1 MQLVDK
7 KQEILMSDNKDKTPE
22 NNNPDPDYWR
32 SFEELYN
39 DPSFVE
45 SSKHEFMEGVTD
57 DFNPD
62 KLSGFSRRKFFA
74 LVGASAALAAA
85 GCNYRDKGEIIP
97 YVHKPEEITPGKPTY
112 YASTCSAC
120 PHACGI
126 LIKTREGRPIKIDGN
141 PDHPVSKGKICTK
154 GQADILN
161 LYDPERLAQPMKKV
175 DGGSLSKTDWV
186 RTDDEIM
193 GILDGSNGKEIA
205 VITHSLVSPTT
216 KKVLDDF
223 VTKYPSTKVYSYE
236 LFSEQN
242 RLSAWKKSY
251 DTSNFPLIKW
261 NEAKVIVAL
270 ESDFL
275 GTEGNK
281 IENARLYSKGRNVDD
296 LKNFNKL
303 YAVEGNMSLTG
314 MNADVRIK
322 LRPDVQQE
330 FVISL
335 LNDIRSNNSS
345 SLKSFSIKYG
355 IPLKKLNNLLRDIRA
370 NKGRSIIYAGRTLP
384 ENVHIAV
391 NYLNDMIG
399 ASDLYR
405 NDSSEYSVS
414 SLVNKDELNSLISS
428 MNKVNVAAVIHF
440 DTNPVFHLPPDFG
453 YTIALKKVP
462 AVITFS
468 LSNNETT
475 SVSNYVL
482 PINHGLESWGDAKT
496 RSGFYSLQ
504 QPVILPL
511 LGTRQKES
519 ILLTWL
525 SGSCINYN
533 LDLYLNYLKANWKNN
548 IYPALNSKLDF
559 EQFWNGA
566 LHDGV
571 VLELATPV
579 SHGTLNSSSIN
590 GINNIPPVSGYALAL
605 KESYAVGDGRF
616 SNNGWLNELPHPVS
630 KIVWDNYASISKK
643 TANDL
648 KVKTNDLIE
657 ITSGNRKLK
666 IPVNIQPGCADNT
679 ITIELGYGRV
689 NSGTISDGVGFN
701 ANIMQFGDSGLTP
714 WLFTNVNV
722 QKAGGSYPLAITQ
735 EFHAFDKG
743 LTKDAAQKR
752 NIIREGTVEEYKKN
766 PDFLKE
772 GREEIDKISLYP
784 PHTDL
789 NKGVKWA
796 MSVDLNKCLGC
807 GECVISC
814 YSENNIPVVG
824 KEQVSKGRDMQWLR
838 VDRYYSGDPEEPEVS
853 QQLML
858 CQHCDHAPCENVCPV
873 VATTHSSDGLN
884 QMVYNRCVGTRYCS
898 NNCPYKVRRFNYFN
912 YRDHFNDGYQ
922 QSPIFDLVFNPDVTV
937 RSRGVMEKCTFC
949 VQRIMEARED
959 ATRENKP
966 LKGSDVHTAC
976 QDACITTAIHF
987 GDMNDPDSEI
997 NRYRNHK
1004 LGYYVLENLNTRPNV
1019 TYLAKLKNTDKEDA

>member
-1 MQLVDK
+1 MAMADSK
-7 KQEILMSDNKDKTPE
+7 NKLPE
-22 NNNPDPDYWR
+22 YINNPDPDYWR

-39 DPSFVE
+39 DPAFIE
-45 SSKHEFMEGVTD
+45 SSKHEFMEGVTN

-62 KLSGFSRRKFFA
+62 KLSGFSRRKFFT

-97 YVHKPEEITPGKPTY
+97 YTHKPEEITLGKPAY
-112 YASTCSAC
+112 YASTCTAC

-141 PDHPVSKGKICTK
+141 PDNPVSKGKICTK

-161 LYDPERLAQPMKKV
+161 LYDPERLSHPMKKGN
-175 DGGSLSKTDWV
+175 DGSFNKTDWV
-186 RTDDEIM
+186 RVDDEIM
-193 GILDGSNGKEIA
+193 GILQGSRGKEIA
-205 VITHSLVSPTT
+205 IITHTIVSPTA

-223 VTKYPSTKVYSYE
+223 VTKYPNAKIYSYE
-236 LFSEQN
+236 LFNEQN

-251 DTSNFPLIKW
+251 GTTNFPLIKW
-261 NEAKVIVAL
+261 NEAKVIIVL

-281 IENARLYSKGRNVDD
+281 IENARLYSQGRNVDA

-303 YAVEGNMSLTG
+303 YEVEGNMSLTG

-322 LRPDVQQE
+322 LRPDAQQE

-335 LNDIRSNNSS
+335 LNDIRNNNNT
-345 SLKSFSIKYG
+345 SLKSFGANYG
-355 IPLKKLNNLLRDIRA
+355 IPSKKLNNLLKDIRA
-370 NKGRSIIYAGRTLP
+370 NRGKTIIYAGRTLP
-384 ENVHIAV
+384 ENVHLVV

-405 NDSSEYSVS
+405 TDSVEYSVS

-428 MNKVNVAAVIHF
+428 MTKGNVAAVIHF
-440 DTNPVFHLPPDFG
+440 DTNPVFHLPSDFG
-453 YTIALKKVP
+453 YENAIKKVP
-462 AVITFS
+462 AVIT
-468 LSNNETT
+468 LTHSNNETT
-475 SVSNYVL
+475 AVSNYAL

-511 LGTRQKES
+511 LETRQKEA

-525 SGSCINYN
+525 SGTSVTYN
-533 LDLYLNYLKANWKNN
+533 LDLYRNYLIANWKNN
-548 IYPALNSKLDF
+548 IYPNLNSKLNFD
-559 EQFWNGA
+559 QFWNGT

-571 VLELATPV
+571 VIEPALNTKLE
-579 SHGTLNSSSIN
+579 SGQIFGTLNTSSLN
-590 GINNIPPVSGYALAL
+590 GTNSLPPLSGYALAL
-605 KESYAVGDGRF
+605 KEGYAVGDGRF
-616 SNNGWLNELPHPVS
+616 SNNGWLNELPNPVS
-630 KIVWDNYASISKK
+630 KIVWDNYASISMK
-643 TANDL
+643 TASDL
-648 KVKTNDLIE
+648 NVKTNDLIE
-657 ITSGNRKLK
+657 ISSGNRKLK
-666 IPVNIQPGCADNT
+666 IPINIQPGCADNT
-679 ITIELGYGRV
+679 ITIELGYGRT

-701 ANIMQFGDSGLTP
+701 ANIMQSKDSGLTH

-722 QKAGGSYPLAITQ
+722 SKTGGSYPLAVNQ

-752 NIIREGTVEEYKKN
+752 NIIKEGTVKEYKKN
-766 PDFLKE
+766 PDFLNV
-772 GREEIDKISLYP
+772 GREEVDDTSIYP
-784 PHTDL
+784 PHTEM

-824 KEQVSKGRDMQWLR
+824 KEQVAKGRDMQWLR

-873 VATTHSSDGLN
+873 VATTHSPDGLN

-912 YRDHFNDGYQ
+912 FRDHFNDGYQ
-922 QSPIFDLVFNPDVTV
+922 QSPIFDLVFNPEVTV

-949 VQRIMEARED
+949 IQRIMEARED

-987 GDMNDPDSEI
+987 GDMNDPSSEI
-997 NRYRNHK
+997 NKYRNHK
-1004 LGYYVLENLNTRPNV
+1004 LGYHVLENLNTRPNV
-1019 TYLAKLKNTDKEDA
+1019 TYIAKLRNTDKEDA

>member
-1 MQLVDK
+1 MA
-7 KQEILMSDNKDKTPE
+7 DNKNKLPQ
-22 NNNPDPDYWR
+22 NINPDPDYWR

-39 DPSFVE
+39 DPDFIE
-45 SSKHEFMEGVTD
+45 SSNHEFMEGVTD
-57 DFNPD
+57 NFDPD

-85 GCNYRDKGEIIP
+85 GCNYRSKGEIIP
-97 YVHKPEEITPGKPTY
+97 YTHKPEEITLGKPSY
-112 YASTCSAC
+112 YASTCTAC
-120 PHACGI
+120 PYACGI

-141 PDHPVSKGKICTK
+141 PDHLVSKGKICTK

-161 LYDPERLAQPMKKV
+161 LYDPERLSYPMKKESDGRFSKIDWAKV
-175 DGGSLSKTDWV
+175 DN
-186 RTDDEIM
+186 EIT
-193 GILDGSNGKEIA
+193 GCLKNSSGKEIA
-205 VITHSLVSPTT
+205 IVTNTIVSPTT
-216 KKVLDDF
+216 KKALGDF
-223 VTKYPSTKVYSYE
+223 VVKYPNTKIYSYE

-242 RLSAWKKSY
+242 RISAWKKSY
-251 DTSNFPLIKW
+251 GTADFPLIKW

-281 IENARLYSKGRNVDD
+281 IENTRLYSEGRNVDD

-303 YAVEGNMSLTG
+303 YVIEGNMSLTG
-314 MNADVRIK
+314 MNSDIRIK
-322 LRPDVQQE
+322 LRPDAQQE
-330 FVISL
+330 FVVSL
-335 LNDIRSNNSS
+335 LNDIRNNSNS
-345 SLKSFSIKYG
+345 SLKLFGTKYC
-355 IPLKKLNNLLRDIRA
+355 IPFKKLNNLLNDIRA
-370 NKGRSIIYAGRTLP
+370 NKGKSIIYAGCTLP
-384 ENVHIAV
+384 ENVHLVV
-391 NYLNDMIG
+391 NHINDIMG
-399 ASDLYR
+399 ASALYST
-405 NDSSEYSVS
+405 DSEGYSVS
-414 SLVNKDELNSLISS
+414 SLVDIEELNSLVAS
-428 MNKVNVAAVIHF
+428 MNKGKVAAVIHF
-440 DTNPVFHLPPDFG
+440 DSNPVFHFPPDIG
-453 YTIALKKVP
+453 YEYALKKVP
-462 AVITFS
+462 AVISLS

-475 SVSNYVL
+475 ALSNYVL

-496 RSGFYSLQ
+496 RTGFYSLQ

-511 LGTRQKES
+511 LDTRQKES
-519 ILLTWL
+519 IILVWATGV
-525 SGSCINYN
+525 SVAYN
-533 LDLYLNYLKANWKNN
+533 LDLYRNYLNDNWKKNL
-548 IYPALNSKLDF
+548 YPAMNSKLNF

-566 LHDGV
+566 LLDGV
-571 VLELATPV
+571 VIESALEVVKTYGA
-579 SHGTLNSSSIN
+579 LNSNSID
-590 GINNIPPVSGYALAL
+590 GINYSSSLSGYALAL
-605 KESYAVGDGRF
+605 KEGYAVGDGRF

-630 KIVWDNYASISKK
+630 KIVWDNYASISMK
-643 TANDL
+643 TASDL
-648 KVKTNDLIE
+648 NVKTNDLIE
-657 ITSGNRKLK
+657 ISSGNRKLK

-701 ANIMQFGDSGLTP
+701 ANILQSKASGLSQ
-714 WLFTNVNV
+714 WLFTDVKV
-722 QKAGGSYPLAITQ
+722 QKASGSYHLAVTQ

-752 NIIREGTVEEYKKN
+752 NIIREGTLAEYKKN
-766 PDFLKE
+766 PDFLNE
-772 GREEIDKISLYP
+772 GREEVDHNSIYP
-784 PHTDL
+784 PHTEM

-796 MSVDLNKCLGC
+796 MAVDLNKCLGC

-853 QQLML
+853 RQLML
-858 CQHCDHAPCENVCPV
+858 CQHCDDAPCENVCPV
-873 VATTHSSDGLN
+873 VATTHSPDGLN

-912 YRDHFNDGYQ
+912 FRDHFNDGYQ
-922 QSPIFDLVFNPDVTV
+922 QSPIFDLVFNPEVTV

-997 NRYRNHK
+997 NKYRNHK
-1004 LGYYVLENLNTRPNV
+1004 LGYHVLENLNTKPNV
-1019 TYLAKLKNTDKEDA
+1019 TYIAKLRNIDKEDV